1 MSHTAAPVRGG
12 RPSRLSDLSDS
23 VVRPPTL
30 QSADA
35 GTSLGGEARL
45 GFSKV
50 SFLSQQDDLRHKVTM
65 R

>member
-23 VVRPPTL
+23 RSCDPRL
-30 QSADA
+30 CSLLMRGRLSA
-35 GTSLGGEARL
+35 ARL

-50 SFLSQQDDLRHKVTM
+50 SFLSQQDDLRVTKLL
-65 R
+65 

>member
-35 GTSLGGEARL
+35 GTSLGGETR
-45 GFSKV
+45 F
-50 SFLSQQDDLRHKVTM
+50 
-65 R
+65 